1 MKINFSLNRNN
12 MILLAVSCLALILVV
27 VIVMWIFVIR
37 TPSVDT
43 REARK
48 EIKPLAQREAAPS
61 VIKQPQKTVKQA
73 IPATAAETTSVST
86 KIVKA
91 EKPPSSI
98 KEKAAVAEEKPPVKV
113 EKLPSSTKEKA
124 AVAEEKSPVK
134 IEKPLSATKENP
146 AVAEEKQ
153 PEPVTEIAKIKT
165 PKVIEKKPA
174 AKPRYSVQ
182 VGAFRNSKNANR
194 FVSQLK
200 QKGYGAYI
208 FMKTD
213 PKARTWHTVR
223 IGDYTNLRE
232 ASSARSMFKK
242 KEKKPA
248 LVTLFDSLKAAP
260 GKP

>member
-12 MILLAVSCLALILVV
+12 MILLAVSCLALVLVV
-27 VIVMWIFVIR
+27 VIVMWVFVIR

-43 REARK
+43 RVAEKGDKRI
-48 EIKPLAQREAAPS
+48 IKKDATPS
-61 VIKQPQKTVKQA
+61 VIKQPPKTVKKA
-73 IPATAAETTSVST
+73 IPATAAETMPASKKV
-86 KIVKA
+86 VKA
-91 EKPPSSI
+91 EKPPSS
-98 KEKAAVAEEKPPVKV
+98 
-113 EKLPSSTKEKA
+113 TKK
-124 AVAEEKSPVK
+124 K
-134 IEKPLSATKENP
+134 P

-153 PEPVTEIAKIKT
+153 PEPVTKIAKTET

-174 AKPRYSVQ
+174 AKLRYSVQ

-194 FVSQLK
+194 YVSQLK

-223 IGDYTNLRE
+223 IGDYTNLSE
-232 ASSARSMFKK
+232 ASSARSMFRK
-242 KEKKPA
+242 KEEKQA
-248 LVTLFDSLKAAP
+248 LVTLFDSLKEAP

>member
-98 KEKAAVAEEKPPVKV
+98 KEKAALTEEKPPVKV
-113 EKLPSSTKEKA
+113 EKLPSSIKEKA
-124 AVAEEKSPVK
+124 AVAEEK
-134 IEKPLSATKENP
+134 PLSAMKKKP